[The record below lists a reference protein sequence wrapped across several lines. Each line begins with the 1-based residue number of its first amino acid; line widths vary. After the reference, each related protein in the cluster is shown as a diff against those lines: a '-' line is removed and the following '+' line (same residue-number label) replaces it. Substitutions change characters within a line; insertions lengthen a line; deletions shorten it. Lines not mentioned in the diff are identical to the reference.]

1 MNLLPAPSCT
11 LIPLSSSSEDRTM
24 IRALARGARSP
35 RLSPIHGTMPVA
47 ALALL
52 TLGFAACGG
61 GETGE
66 DSRPVR
72 SSSDSPGA
80 GNALL
85 TLLQA
90 GEPVFGVF
98 SGDKTPEQGATMVR
112 DTDADFIL
120 YSMESGPF
128 DVARMEAYLGGM
140 RDEGGA
146 DALRDLPVILRVP
159 PIADVADT
167 RAKVSEALP
176 TGITGIVFPHVQ
188 RADQAL
194 ASVDVMADSWPADPN
209 GVTVDVLIVE
219 DEEGIA
225 NAREIMATP
234 GLTVVFAGPGDLR
247 RAYEGDMEAVE
258 NAIQTVLAACKEF
271 DVVCGVTAGVDD
283 IAGRLEQGFG
293 MIIVTEPEAVAVGL
307 EAAGRSE

>member
-1 MNLLPAPSCT
+1 MS
-11 LIPLSSSSEDRTM
+11 RT
-24 IRALARGARSP
+24 LARGARLP
-35 RLSPIHGTMPVA
+35 RFSATRGPLA
-47 ALALL
+47 AATIVLL
-52 TLGFAACGG
+52 TLGLAGCGG

-66 DSRPVR
+66 DNQPVA
-72 SSSDSPGA
+72 SAPEGPGA

-85 TLLQA
+85 ELLQA

-98 SGDKTPEQGATMVR
+98 SGDQTPEQGATMVR

-120 YSMESGPF
+120 YSMETEPF
-128 DVARMEAYLGGM
+128 DVERMKAYLGGM

-146 DALRDLPVILRVP
+146 DALRDLPVLLRVP
-159 PIADVADT
+159 PVADVADT

-176 TGITGIVFPHVQ
+176 TGIAGIVFPHVQ

-194 ASVDVMADSWPADPN
+194 ASVDVMPGSWPADPN
-209 GVTVDVLIVE
+209 GETVDVLIVE
-219 DEEGIA
+219 DREGIV
-225 NAREIMATP
+225 NARQIMATP

-247 RAYEGDMEAVE
+247 RAYDGDMVAVE

-271 DVVCGVTAGVDD
+271 DVICGVTAGADD
-283 IAGRLEQGFG
+283 IADRLAQGFG

-307 EAAGRSE
+307 EAAGRGK

>member
-1 MNLLPAPSCT
+1 V
-11 LIPLSSSSEDRTM
+11 
-24 IRALARGARSP
+24 
-35 RLSPIHGTMPVA
+35 PVA

-61 GETGE
+61 GETGDE
-66 DSRPVR
+66 SHPVP
-72 SSSDSPGA
+72 SSSEGPGA

-90 GEPVFGVF
+90 GEPIFGVF
-98 SGDKTPEQGATMVR
+98 SGEKTPEQGATMVR

-120 YSMESGPF
+120 YSMETGSF
-128 DVARMEAYLGGM
+128 DVAQMAAYLGGM

-159 PIADVADT
+159 PIEDVADT
-167 RAKVSEALP
+167 RARVSEALP
-176 TGITGIVFPHVQ
+176 TGIAGIVFPHVQ
-188 RADQAL
+188 RADQAM
-194 ASVDVMADSWPADPN
+194 ASVDLMANSWPADPN
-209 GVTVDVLIVE
+209 GETVDVLIVE
-219 DEEGIA
+219 DQEGIA

-283 IAGRLEQGFG
+283 IADRLEQGFG

>member
-1 MNLLPAPSCT
+1 MTRAFAP
-11 LIPLSSSSEDRTM
+11 
-24 IRALARGARSP
+24 GARLP
-35 RLSPIHGTMPVA
+35 RFSALRGPVPLA

-52 TLGFAACGG
+52 SLGVAACGG
-61 GETGE
+61 SETGAE
-66 DSRPVR
+66 SRSVPTASEAPSV
-72 SSSDSPGA
+72 

-85 TLLQA
+85 ALLQA

-98 SGDKTPEQGATMVR
+98 SGDQTSEQGAAIVR

-120 YSMESGPF
+120 YSMESEPF
-128 DVARMEAYLGGM
+128 DVAQMEAYLGGM
-140 RDEGGA
+140 QDAGGA
-146 DALRDLPVILRVP
+146 DALRDLPVLLRVP

-167 RAKVSEALP
+167 RAKVNEALP
-176 TGITGIVFPHVQ
+176 TGIAGIVFPHVQ

-194 ASVDVMADSWPADPN
+194 ASVEIMAGSWPADPN
-209 GVTVDVLIVE
+209 GETVDVLIVE
-219 DEEGIA
+219 DKEGID
-225 NAREIMATP
+225 NAREIMAAP

-247 RAYEGDMEAVE
+247 RAYDGDMEAVE

-271 DVVCGVTAGVDD
+271 DVICGITAGVDD
-283 IAGRLEQGFG
+283 IADRLEQGFG